1 MILDYIAFGYVLYR
15 IGVPLILSLPDPR
28 MFEEKRIQRLRQ
40 HDIWVHAKRAVFDF
54 LLIGAAFLVAWR
66 HADLGILW
74 LAFGIALVVLAAPT
88 AFAWG
93 VSRIA
98 ELPDIA
104 TPRVSEQQLDRLAR
118 KRRLGWAIQIPLI
131 LMWCYSWRTLAV

>member
-28 MFEEKRIQRLRQ
+28 KFEEKRIQRLMQ

-74 LAFGIALVVLAAPT
+74 LAFGIALVVLAVPT

-93 VSRIA
+93 SAGSRSSQTSLRPGSRNSSLIVSHGSADWGGPFKSR
-98 ELPDIA
+98 
-104 TPRVSEQQLDRLAR
+104 
-118 KRRLGWAIQIPLI
+118 
-131 LMWCYSWRTLAV
+131 

>member
-28 MFEEKRIQRLRQ
+28 KFEEKRIQRLMQ

-66 HADLGILW
+66 QANVGRLLTGW
-74 LAFGIALVVLAAPT
+74 SGRARSRAAQPERS
-88 AFAWG
+88 AA
-93 VSRIA
+93 
-98 ELPDIA
+98 
-104 TPRVSEQQLDRLAR
+104 QQYGR
-118 KRRLGWAIQIPLI
+118 
-131 LMWCYSWRTLAV
+131 